1 MTHTKVIQLN
11 EIDIIIEITDKKR
24 GFEEKL

>member
-11 EIDIIIEITDKKR
+11 EIDIIIEITDKKK